1 MSVNGLADNEFWNS
15 EEETVPGFEEMKQ
28 FISSLQRER
37 NYSPHTFRAY
47 ECDLKGYLRF
57 SSRMEFDAF
66 NPTPRQL
73 RGYLADMDA
82 ARYSR
87 KTINRRLSA
96 LSSFFRWLNVMDL
109 SSSGSASAVSGP
121 KLPKHLPHVLSASD
135 IDALFA
141 DLELPQEQFENGE
154 VDAVALRNKALF
166 EFMYATGAR
175 VSEVSRIT
183 LENIQW
189 GSGQAL
195 LFGKGSKERIVPLH
209 EQCLLA
215 LREYCEKGR
224 PLLSF
229 RPSVTQ
235 VFLSTRGNP
244 LSTGAIRKIFKDEMA
259 RLGLDE
265 SLSPHAMRHTFA
277 TDFLDGGADLR
288 SVQEL
293 LGHASLSTTQI
304 YTHLTPERLKAVHSQ
319 AHPRG

>member
-1 MSVNGLADNEFWNS
+1 MSARRRIEDEPENSQDEELFGLDHVEEF
-15 EEETVPGFEEMKQ
+15 VA
-28 FISSLQRER
+28 SLGKER
-37 NYSPHTFRAY
+37 NYSPHTLRAY
-47 ECDLKGYLRF
+47 SCDLKGYLRF
-57 SSRMEFDAF
+57 AQRCDFDAF
-66 NPTPRQL
+66 SPSPRQL
-73 RGYLADMDA
+73 RAYLADMDA

-96 LSSFFRWLNVMDL
+96 LRSFFRWLNIMNL
-109 SSSGSASAVSGP
+109 SDSGSASAVSGP

-135 IDALFA
+135 IDALFE
-141 DLELPQEQFENGE
+141 DLEQAEQDLDGSQQS
-154 VDAVALRNKALF
+154 AVALRNKALF

-175 VSEVSRIT
+175 VSEVSGVRVT
-183 LENIQW
+183 DIQW
-189 GSGQAL
+189 DRGQVL

-209 EQCLLA
+209 NECLVA

-224 PLLSF
+224 PSLQI

-235 VFLSTRGNP
+235 VFLSMRGNP
-244 LSTGAIRKIFKDEMA
+244 LSTGSIRKVFKDEMA

-277 TDFLDGGADLR
+277 TDLLDGGADLR

-304 YTHLTPERLKAVHSQ
+304 YTHLTPERLKAVHEQ